1 MRNDKSAPMYAQ
13 PDEEQQRHGHRRT
26 HAIPRDTLET
36 EGKTATGIN
45 VPAEVVD
52 ALGGGK
58 RPRVTVTINGHTYRS
73 SVAVLGGRYM
83 LGVSAENRAA
93 AGVEGGQDVDVELE
107 LDTAPREVTVPP
119 DFAAALTAEPAA
131 QATFDGLSYSN
142 KSWHVLQ
149 IDGAKTDET
158 RQRRIA
164 KSVEA
169 LRAGKVR

>member
-1 MRNDKSAPMYAQ
+1 MRFRA
-13 PDEEQQRHGHRRT
+13 
-26 HAIPRDTLET
+26 TLET

-52 ALGGGK
+52 ALGAGK

-93 AGVEGGQDVDVELE
+93 AGVEGGQEVDVDLE

-119 DFAAALTAEPAA
+119 ELQAALDADPAA
-131 QATFDGLSYSN
+131 KATFDALSYSN
-142 KSWHVLQ
+142 KSWHALQ
-149 IDGAKTDET
+149 ITGTNNPET
-158 RQRRIA
+158 RARRLEKSIA
-164 KSVEA
+164 A
-169 LRAGKVR
+169 LREGKVR

>member
-1 MRNDKSAPMYAQ
+1 MRFRA
-13 PDEEQQRHGHRRT
+13 
-26 HAIPRDTLET
+26 TLET

-45 VPAEVVD
+45 VPAEVVE

-119 DFAAALTAEPAA
+119 DFAAALAAEPAA

-169 LRAGKVR
+169 LRDGRVR

>member
-1 MRNDKSAPMYAQ
+1 MRFRA
-13 PDEEQQRHGHRRT
+13 
-26 HAIPRDTLET
+26 TLET

-52 ALGGGK
+52 ALGGGR

-119 DFAAALTAEPAA
+119 DFASALAAEPAA

-142 KSWHVLQ
+142 RSWHVLQ
-149 IDGAKTDET
+149 IGGAKTDET

>member
-1 MRNDKSAPMYAQ
+1 MRFRA
-13 PDEEQQRHGHRRT
+13 R
-26 HAIPRDTLET
+26 LET

-58 RPRVTVTINGHTYRS
+58 RPRVTVTINGQHTYRS

-119 DFAAALTAEPAA
+119 DFASALAAEPAA
-131 QATFDGLSYSN
+131 EATFDGLSYSN

>member
-1 MRNDKSAPMYAQ
+1 MRFRA
-13 PDEEQQRHGHRRT
+13 
-26 HAIPRDTLET
+26 TLET

-45 VPAEVVD
+45 VPTDVVD

-119 DFAAALTAEPAA
+119 DLASALAAEPAA

>member
-1 MRNDKSAPMYAQ
+1 MRFRA
-13 PDEEQQRHGHRRT
+13 
-26 HAIPRDTLET
+26 TLET

-93 AGVEGGQDVDVELE
+93 AGVEGGQVVDVELE

-119 DFAAALTAEPAA
+119 DFASALAAEPAA
-131 QATFDGLSYSN
+131 QTTFDGLSYSN

-149 IDGAKTDET
+149 IEGAKSDET

-169 LRAGKVR
+169 LRDGKVR

>member
-1 MRNDKSAPMYAQ
+1 MRFRA
-13 PDEEQQRHGHRRT
+13 
-26 HAIPRDTLET
+26 TLET

-45 VPAEVVD
+45 VPAEVVE

-93 AGVEGGQDVDVELE
+93 AGVEGGQEVDVELD

-119 DFAAALTAEPAA
+119 DFSAALAAEPAA

-164 KSVEA
+164 KSVAA
-169 LRAGKVR
+169 LREGRVR

>member
-1 MRNDKSAPMYAQ
+1 MRFRA
-13 PDEEQQRHGHRRT
+13 
-26 HAIPRDTLET
+26 TLET

-45 VPAEVVD
+45 VPAEVVE

-119 DFAAALTAEPAA
+119 DFAAALAAEPAA
-131 QATFDGLSYSN
+131 QATFDSLSYSN

-158 RQRRIA
+158 RKRRIA

-169 LRAGKVR
+169 LRDGRVR

>member
-1 MRNDKSAPMYAQ
+1 MRFRA
-13 PDEEQQRHGHRRT
+13 
-26 HAIPRDTLET
+26 TLET

-52 ALGGGK
+52 ALGGGR
-58 RPRVTVTINGHTYRS
+58 RPRVRVTIRGHTYRS

-93 AGVEGGQDVDVELE
+93 AGVKGGQDVDVELE
-107 LDTAPREVTVPP
+107 LDTAPREVAVPP
-119 DFAAALTAEPAA
+119 DLASALAAEPAA
-131 QATFDGLSYSN
+131 QSTFDGLSYSN

-149 IDGAKTDET
+149 IDGAKTEET

-164 KSVEA
+164 KSLEA
-169 LRAGKVR
+169 LRQGKAR

>member
-1 MRNDKSAPMYAQ
+1 M
-13 PDEEQQRHGHRRT
+13 
-26 HAIPRDTLET
+26 
-36 EGKTATGIN
+36 
-45 VPAEVVD
+45 PAEVVD

-58 RPRVTVTINGHTYRS
+58 RPRVTVTINGQHTYRS

-119 DFAAALTAEPAA
+119 DFASALAAEPAA